1 MALSKHKNQYRA
13 SEGDSENLDDWMSTY
28 ADMITLLM
36 CFFLLLIS
44 ISEPNMALFEQI
56 KSGLRSEIAGTQKQ
70 ETPLAEIKK
79 DLDSLL
85 VVERSQELVD
95 IELGKKGIKLEF
107 ASSALYG
114 PGRADIG
121 PKAQEIMKKV
131 SDAIKGIDYFKF
143 DVDIEGHTD
152 DVPIRTARFPSNWE
166 LSSSRATG
174 IVKFFIQED
183 IEPER
188 LKAAG
193 YSDTRPLVP
202 NRDDEGRS
210 IPENQAKNRR
220 IVIKI
225 R

>member
-1 MALSKHKNQYRA
+1 MALSRHKNQYRA
-13 SEGDSENLDDWMSTY
+13 DEGDGENLDDWMATY

-56 KSGLRSEIAGTQKQ
+56 KSGLRSEITGTKKQ
-70 ETPLAEIKK
+70 ETPLAEIKS

-85 VVERSQELVD
+85 EVERSRNLVV
-95 IELGKKGIKLEF
+95 IELGKKGIKMEF

-121 PKAQEIMKKV
+121 DSAQVIMKKLA
-131 SDAIKGIDYFKF
+131 DAIKGIDYFKF

-152 DVPIRTARFPSNWE
+152 DVPIKTPRFPSNWE
-166 LSSSRATG
+166 LSSARATG
-174 IVKFFIQED
+174 IVKYLISQD
-183 IEPER
+183 IEADR

-193 YSDTRPLVP
+193 YSDTRPIAP
-202 NRDDEGRS
+202 NRDEDGRS
-210 IPENQAKNRR
+210 ISENQAKNRR
-220 IVIKI
+220 IVVRI

>member
-1 MALSKHKNQYRA
+1 MALGKHKNQYRSA
-13 SEGDSENLDDWMSTY
+13 ENEGENLDDWMATY

-36 CFFLLLIS
+36 CFFLLMIS

-56 KSGLRSEIAGTQKQ
+56 KSGLRSEISGSVKQ

-85 VVERSQELVD
+85 ASERSRNLVE
-95 IELGKKGIKLEF
+95 IELGKKGIKMQF

-114 PGRADIG
+114 PGQADIG
-121 PKAQEIMKKV
+121 DSAQVIMKKV

-152 DVPIRTARFPSNWE
+152 DIPIRTPRFPSNWE
-166 LSSSRATG
+166 LSSARATG
-174 IVKFFIQED
+174 IVKYLIGQD
-183 IEPER
+183 IEPDR

-202 NRDDEGRS
+202 NRDESGNS
-210 IPENQAKNRR
+210 IPENQAQNRR
-220 IVIKI
+220 IVIRI